1 MELKREAEYCDV
13 LFPFTDGTSLSKNR
27 RQVFSAAGDFVL
39 ESLTVSLGAAREA
52 AELAG
57 SEWRWQPLP
66 PAFWPAQQ
74 GLVTSLPAL
83 TPPSF
88 LRPGKQ
94 AAAAHEPYLGT
105 RSYTSDF
112 DG

>member
-39 ESLTVSLGAAREA
+39 ESLTVTLGAAREA

-57 SEWRWQPLP
+57 SEWRWAAP
-66 PAFWPAQQ
+66 PAC
-74 GLVTSLPAL
+74 
-83 TPPSF
+83 F
-88 LRPGKQ
+88 LASSARPGDQ
-94 AAAAHEPYLGT
+94 PSSLDTSILSPPRGT
-105 RSYTSDF
+105 SSS
-112 DG
+112 GS